1 MTNKVTTFY
10 NQLKNVEATYTG
22 GGIWVFT
29 GELKDGTFFL
39 HDDNFDTRILSEY
52 PDPWADDS
60 ETDKWSV
67 EWQEEHLVKDLDTET
82 EGAAFQ
88 LAILKFIEK
97 YKPETWDSDFDQIRG
112 TAKELVNKRGWR

>member
-1 MTNKVTTFY
+1 MKNKIKTFY

-29 GELKDGTFFL
+29 GELKDGTFFM
-39 HDDNFDTRILSEY
+39 HDDNFDTRILSQY
-52 PDPWADDS
+52 PDPW
-60 ETDKWSV
+60 EEEPWFE
-67 EWQEEHLVKDLDTET
+67 EWQLEHLVKDLDTEK

-97 YKPETWDSDFDQIRG
+97 YKPETWDFDFDIIRNK
-112 TAKELVNKRGWR
+112 AKELINRRGWR

>member
-1 MTNKVTTFY
+1 MKNKITTFY

-29 GELKDGTFFL
+29 GELKDGTFFM

-52 PDPWADDS
+52 PDPWEDDTD
-60 ETDKWSV
+60 TDKWSV

-88 LAILKFIEK
+88 LAVLKFIEK
-97 YKPETWDSDFDQIRG
+97 YKPEIWDFDFDQIRS
-112 TAKELVNKRGWR
+112 TATELLNKRWWR